1 MHRRSKDERRV
12 NYPLEGLDM
21 APYLAQTAPDGQET
35 LYDLTGV
42 VCHSGSSYFG
52 HYISVGRL
60 ADFDSRKTAVGWRTF
75 DDSVVNQT
83 AESVAQSSNAYLLF
97 YKQRGKTT
105 APIFR

>member
-12 NYPLEGLDM
+12 DYPLEGLDM
-21 APYLAQTAPDGQET
+21 APYLATTAPDGQET
-35 LYDLTGV
+35 IYDLTGV

-60 ADFDSRKTAVGWRTF
+60 ADFDSRKTLAEWRTF
-75 DDSVVNQT
+75 DDSVVSRAVDT
-83 AESVAQSSNAYLLF
+83 AAQSNNAYLLF

-105 APIFR
+105 ASVFR